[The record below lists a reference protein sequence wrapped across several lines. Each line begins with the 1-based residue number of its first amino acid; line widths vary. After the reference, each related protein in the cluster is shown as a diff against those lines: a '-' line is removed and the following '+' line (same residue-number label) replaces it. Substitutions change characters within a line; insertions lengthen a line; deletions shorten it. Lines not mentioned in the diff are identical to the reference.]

1 MADQAVLPPARRAE
15 RADGDRET
23 VDPGEADDLTSLRAI
38 LVGPAE
44 QKIQAL
50 QARIDDRFAQARDV
64 GAVLPQALR
73 HRAGDPELARALTPP
88 VERAITASVRRDPR
102 PLADAL
108 FPVIGPAIRKAV
120 AASLASMVESLNRTL
135 EHSVSVRAL
144 QWRFEALRTG
154 KSFGEIVLLK
164 TLLFRVEQVF
174 LIHRKSG
181 LLLQHVRAGPA
192 HVEDAQLVSAM
203 LTAIRDFVQDSFR
216 VPEQDSLD
224 ALKVGELSIWIEQ
237 GPGAILAAVIRGT
250 APPALRHVLQRSLET
265 VHLQHA
271 EALDAFQGQ
280 TDAFDATRPV
290 LEECLATEYRPEA
303 RRRRRGGLILI
314 GALLLAAAIWGAF
327 VYRDYRRWNGYVQAL
342 RNEPGIVVISTG
354 RRNGKY
360 AVAGLRDPLARDP
373 RELLQ
378 QSRIPPD
385 DVVGSWEPYHA
396 LLPGFVLPRANS
408 ILQPPAGVNLTFG
421 DGVLRAAGD
430 APAAWLAD
438 ARRVAPLIPGVNS
451 FDPSAAGDTRIQS
464 LTRALEQAT
473 LLFDRG
479 SSRLRPGQGTQIRE
493 IAALINELGQLA
505 NERGLLSAAVNR
517 PLRIDV
523 VGHTDSDGSLESNL
537 PLSVTRATQAIAALG
552 LESSATVTL
561 SPSGVG
567 SDDPIVAGV
576 SEDDK
581 QRNRRV
587 AFRVARR

>member
-1 MADQAVLPPARRAE
+1 VADQAVLPPARRAE
-15 RADGDRET
+15 RAGGDTET
-23 VDPGEADDLTSLRAI
+23 VDPDEADDLTSLRAI

-64 GAVLPQALR
+64 GAVLPQALL
-73 HRAGDPELARALTPP
+73 HRASDPELARALTPP

-154 KSFGEIVLLK
+154 KSFGEILLLK

-174 LIHRKSG
+174 LIHRKTG

-237 GPGAILAAVIRGT
+237 GPGAVLAAVIRGT
-250 APPALRHVLQRSLET
+250 APPALRQVLQRALET

-271 EALDAFQGQ
+271 EALEAFQGE

-303 RRRRRGGLILI
+303 HRRRRGGLILI
-314 GALLLAAAIWGAF
+314 AALLLAAAIWGALA
-327 VYRDYRRWNGYVQAL
+327 YRDYRRWNGYVQTL
-342 RNEPGIVVISTG
+342 RNEPGLVVISTG
-354 RRNGKY
+354 RSHGKY

-378 QSRIPPD
+378 QTQIDPD
-385 DVVGSWEPYHA
+385 DVVGNWEPYHA
-396 LLPGFVLPRANS
+396 LLPGFVLPRANA
-408 ILQPPAGVNLTFG
+408 ILQPPSGVNLTLQ
-421 DGVLRAAGD
+421 DGVLHVAGN
-430 APAAWLAD
+430 APAAWIAD
-438 ARRVAPLIPGVNS
+438 ARRVTPLIPGVNS
-451 FDPSAAGDTRIQS
+451 FDASAAVDARIQS
-464 LTRALEQAT
+464 LTRSLEQST
-473 LLFDRG
+473 LVFDRG
-479 SSRLRPGQGTQIRE
+479 SSRLRAGQVSWLGD
-493 IAALINELGQLA
+493 IAALINELGLLA
-505 NERGLLSAAVNR
+505 ASTNR
-517 PLRIDV
+517 TLRIDV
-523 VGHTDSDGSLESNL
+523 IGHTDADGSLDSNL
-537 PLSVTRATQAIAALG
+537 PLSVTRATQAIVALG
-552 LESSATVTL
+552 LQPSASLTI

-587 AFRVARR
+587 AFRVSSERR

>member
-1 MADQAVLPPARRAE
+1 MADQAVLPPARRTD
-15 RADGDRET
+15 RAGGNSET
-23 VDPGEADDLTSLRAI
+23 ADPDEADDLTSLRTI

-64 GAVLPQALR
+64 GAVLPQALL
-73 HRAGDPELARALTPP
+73 HRASDPELARALTPP

-135 EHSVSVRAL
+135 EHSVSMRAM

-174 LIHRKSG
+174 LIHRKTG

-224 ALKVGELSIWIEQ
+224 SLKVGELSIWIEQ

-250 APPALRHVLQRSLET
+250 APPALRQVLQRALET

-271 EALDAFQGQ
+271 EALEAFQGE
-280 TDAFDATRPV
+280 TDAFDAARPV

-303 RRRRRGGLILI
+303 RRRRRGAVILI
-314 GALLLAAAIWGAF
+314 AALLLAAAIWGALA
-327 VYRDYRRWNGYVQAL
+327 YRDARRWNGYVQAL
-342 RNEPGIVVISTG
+342 RNEPGLVVISTG
-354 RRNGKY
+354 RSNSKY
-360 AVAGLRDPLARDP
+360 AIAGLRDPLARDP
-373 RELLQ
+373 RDLLQ
-378 QSRIPPD
+378 QAGIRPD
-385 DVVGSWEPYHA
+385 DVAGNWEPYHA
-396 LLPGFVLPRANS
+396 LLPGFVLPRANA
-408 ILQPPAGVNLTFG
+408 ILQPPSGVNLSFQ
-421 DGVLRAAGD
+421 DGVLRAAGN

-451 FDPSAAGDTRIQS
+451 FDASAAVDARIQT
-464 LTRALEQAT
+464 LTRSLEQAT
-473 LLFDRG
+473 LVFERG
-479 SSRLRPGQGTQIRE
+479 SSRLRAGQETQRSE
-493 IAALINELGQLA
+493 IAALINELGLLA
-505 NERGLLSAAVNR
+505 ATSNR
-517 PLRIDV
+517 TFRIDV

-537 PLSVTRATQAIAALG
+537 PLSVTRAKQAIAVLQ
-552 LESSATVTL
+552 LQPSASLTV

-567 SDDPIVAGV
+567 SDDPIVAGM
-576 SEDDK
+576 SEADK

-587 AFRVARR
+587 AFRVSSERR

>member
-1 MADQAVLPPARRAE
+1 VADQAVLPPARRPE
-15 RADGDRET
+15 RAGGDTET
-23 VDPGEADDLTSLRAI
+23 VDPDEADDLTSLRAI

-64 GAVLPQALR
+64 GAVLPQALL
-73 HRAGDPELARALTPP
+73 HRASDPELARALTPP

-144 QWRFEALRTG
+144 QWRIEALRTG

-174 LIHRKSG
+174 LIHRKTG
-181 LLLQHVRAGPA
+181 LLLRHVRAGPA

-250 APPALRHVLQRSLET
+250 APPALRQVFQRALET

-271 EALDAFQGQ
+271 EALEAFQGE

-303 RRRRRGGLILI
+303 HRRRRGGLILI
-314 GALLLAAAIWGAF
+314 AALLLAAAIWGALA
-327 VYRDYRRWNGYVQAL
+327 YRDYRRWNGYVQTL
-342 RNEPGIVVISTG
+342 RNEPGLVVISTG
-354 RRNGKY
+354 RSNGRY

-378 QSRIPPD
+378 QTQIDPG
-385 DVVGSWEPYHA
+385 DVVGNWEPYHA
-396 LLPGFVLPRANS
+396 LLPGFVLPRANM
-408 ILQPPAGVNLTFG
+408 ILQPPSGVNLTFQ
-421 DGVLRAAGD
+421 DGVLRVAGN
-430 APAAWLAD
+430 APAAWIAD

-451 FDPSAAGDTRIQS
+451 FDASAAVDARVQS
-464 LTRALEQAT
+464 LTRSLEQST
-473 LLFDRG
+473 LVFDRG
-479 SSRLRPGQGTQIRE
+479 SSRLRAGQASQLGD
-493 IAALINELGQLA
+493 IAALINELGLLA
-505 NERGLLSAAVNR
+505 ASTNR
-517 PLRIDV
+517 TFRIDV
-523 VGHTDSDGSLESNL
+523 IGHTDADGSLDSNL

-552 LESSATVTL
+552 LQPSASLTI

-587 AFRVARR
+587 AFRVSSERR